1 MRRGLVVALF
11 VIGLAG
17 SASAKGVLQL
27 VGTIDDVRLQD
38 DVLAL
43 EFTGWIT
50 SGFASAPQN
59 HPSYRWQNLKWQVKN
74 LQIRIARW
82 PTDDRNRVS
91 IEDVAALAT
100 RLKETRHEVGGSID
114 EPKYSASNTGQLL
127 RIEGSKVYLVDRT
140 RR

>member
-1 MRRGLVVALF
+1 MRRGLVVALC

-17 SASAKGVLQL
+17 SASAKGVLQM
-27 VGTIDDVRLQD
+27 VGTIDNVRLQD
-38 DVLAL
+38 DVLAF

-59 HPSYRWQNLKWQVKN
+59 HPSYRWQNVKWQVKN

-82 PTDDRNRVS
+82 PTDDHNRMS

-100 RLKETRHEVGGSID
+100 RLKETRHEAGGSID
-114 EPKYSASNTGQLL
+114 EPKYSTSNTGQLL
-127 RIEGSKVYLVDRT
+127 RIEGSKVYLVDRAQ
-140 RR
+140 R